1 MKGIGGGFG
10 IMDILFSLRASVG
23 LIVRAPKPVAW
34 AVPGIIEI
42 LLLDEGVVVL
52 CNLGLAGDWPVPT
65 GEWNGCSGVP
75 IGVEN
80 RSVSEKVFGCGCNDF
95 VLACRVDKSK

>member
-1 MKGIGGGFG
+1 M
-10 IMDILFSLRASVG
+10 
-23 LIVRAPKPVAW
+23 
-34 AVPGIIEI
+34 IEI

-52 CNLGLAGDWPVPT
+52 CNRGLAGDWAVPT

-80 RSVSEKVFGCGCNDF
+80 CSASGKVFGGGCNDF
-95 VLACRVDKSK
+95 VFVCRVDESKYPGFLSEAFRLTGDSGTSGDLLASPRPACARLGL